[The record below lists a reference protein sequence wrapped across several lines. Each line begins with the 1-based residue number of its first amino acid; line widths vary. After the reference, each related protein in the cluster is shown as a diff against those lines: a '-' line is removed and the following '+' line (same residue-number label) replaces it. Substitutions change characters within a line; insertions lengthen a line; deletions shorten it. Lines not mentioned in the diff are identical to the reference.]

1 MRTVDEQTKNKKSA
15 SGEMPDTQGTKG
27 AHGAPYLMFDP

>member
-15 SGEMPDTQGTKG
+15 SGEMPGTQG
-27 AHGAPYLMFDP
+27 AYGAPHLMFNP